1 MIDTVKQ
8 CKTAVVQASP
18 ILFDKNA
25 TILKVAERIREAGEN
40 SADLVVFPE
49 SFVPAYPRG
58 FSYGFVVGNRTP
70 EGREDWKRYYDNAVV
85 VPSKDTDL
93 IGRAAKE
100 AGAYICLGVTERD
113 SVNCTLYCTT
123 LYFGPDGSL
132 RGKHRKLKPTGSER
146 LIWGEDD
153 GSTLTAIDTPYGVI
167 GGLTCW
173 ENYMP
178 LARVAMY
185 QKGVSIYLAPTAD
198 SREEWQSTVRHI
210 ALEGRC
216 FVVGCNQYVTKSMY
230 PTGFNYQQELDRCP
244 ENMCPGGS
252 CIVDPFGK
260 YVAGPVWDKEET
272 LYATLDLDLVP
283 LSRLDFD
290 PTGHYSRP
298 DVFRFS
304 VRESVAYTDYTEAT
318 EEQS

>member
-1 MIDTVKQ
+1 LEDLLKSCRV
-8 CKTAVVQASP
+8 AVVQASP
-18 ILFDKNA
+18 ILFDKTA
-25 TILKVAERIREAGEN
+25 TIFKVIEKINEAGSKGAN
-40 SADLVVFPE
+40 IIVFPE

-58 FSYGFVVGNRTP
+58 FSYGYVVGSRTM
-70 EGREDWKRYYDNAVV
+70 EGREDWKKYYDNSVI

-93 IGRAAKE
+93 IGQAAKE
-100 AGAYICLGVTERD
+100 ANAYVCIGVTERD
-113 SVNCTLYCTT
+113 NINCTLYCTT

-132 RGKHRKLKPTGSER
+132 LGKHRKIKPTGSER

-153 GSTLTAIDTPYGVI
+153 GSTLTAISTPYGVI

-185 QKGVSIYLAPTAD
+185 QKGVSIYIAPTAD
-198 SREEWQSTVRHI
+198 SREEWQYTMRHI

-216 FVVGCNQYVTKSMY
+216 FVIGCNQYVTKSMY
-230 PTGFNYQQELDRCP
+230 PQIFNYQDELDKCP

-260 YVAGPVWDKEET
+260 YIAGPIWEKEEI
-272 LYATLDLDLVP
+272 LFAELDLDLVP
-283 LSRLDFD
+283 LSRMDFD

-298 DVFRFS
+298 DIFELIVH
-304 VRESVAYTDYTEAT
+304 E
-318 EEQS
+318 